1 MHVYIE
7 ICFRRRKRRDGMTAG
22 FTDYSDLL
30 NLTRAW
36 EEPRAE
42 CWLKIPRCCQS
53 TVVFIP
59 TIDIVEVLL
68 DKMATLTVSRE
79 RAAGMV
85 LRVRRLNREAVYS
98 GPADAEEAR
107 ELPRGNRYGSAGDR
121 RKWYGRME
129 NGGFCI
135 YSRMARIYA
144 HVFIASRLAGIGRRP
159 RDACLTPCLDASDSG
174 VSGKFEITCLSV
186 GEYWWMTRTCAV
198 SFWRSLLE
206 RAMIH
211 L

>member
-1 MHVYIE
+1 
-7 ICFRRRKRRDGMTAG
+7 
-22 FTDYSDLL
+22 
-30 NLTRAW
+30 
-36 EEPRAE
+36 
-42 CWLKIPRCCQS
+42 
-53 TVVFIP
+53 
-59 TIDIVEVLL
+59 
-68 DKMATLTVSRE
+68 MATLTVSRE

-174 VSGKFEITCLSV
+174 YQNGDTSRKLRPGNTKPLHYISRGLITDDAYGSV
-186 GEYWWMTRTCAV
+186 ISMTTAT
-198 SFWRSLLE
+198 SFS
-206 RAMIH
+206 
-211 L
+211 